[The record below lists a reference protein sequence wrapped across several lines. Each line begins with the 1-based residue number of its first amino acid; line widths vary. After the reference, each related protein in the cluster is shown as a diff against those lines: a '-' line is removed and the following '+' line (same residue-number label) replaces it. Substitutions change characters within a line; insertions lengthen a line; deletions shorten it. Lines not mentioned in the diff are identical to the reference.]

1 MIFSFEH
8 IKNFFGR
15 KKILITGGAGS
26 VGKEIVRE
34 LLKYEPDV
42 IRVLDVNENGLFE
55 LDKECGADD
64 RLRFLLGDVRD
75 KSRLIRAMQDIDFVF
90 HTAALKHV
98 LICEYNPFE
107 AVQTNVQG
115 TQNVIDAALECN
127 VEKVLFTSSDKA
139 VNPSNTMGAS
149 KLLAEKL
156 IIAANFYR
164 GPRVRTIFSCVRFG
178 NILGSSGS
186 VLPLFKEQIKKGG
199 PVTITHKEM
208 NRFVLTQK
216 DAMDFLI
223 DSMILSRGGEIFV
236 PKMPVVRVLDL
247 VDVLLSEYAPKIG
260 QNPFD
265 IEVKYIGIKSGEKLY
280 EELMTD
286 DESLRCILINGIYAI
301 LPQFRELSKLNPSIY
316 PNAKPF
322 DGIKLKSKDHKP
334 IGKEEIKKIL
344 VENNLI

>member
-1 MIFSFEH
+1 MIFSTEH
-8 IKNFFGR
+8 IKNFFDG

-26 VGKEIVRE
+26 IGKEIVKE

-42 IRVLDVNENGLFE
+42 IRVLDVSENGLFMLE
-55 LDKECGADD
+55 KDIGVNS

-75 KSRLIRAMQDIDFVF
+75 KNRLIRAMQDIDYVF

-107 AVQTNVQG
+107 AVQTNVHG
-115 TQNVIDAALECN
+115 TQNVIDAAIECN
-127 VEKVLFTSSDKA
+127 VDKVIFTSSDKA
-139 VNPSNTMGAS
+139 VNPNNTMGAS

-164 GPRVRTIFSCVRFG
+164 GPKVRTKFSCVRFG

-186 VLPLFKEQIKKGG
+186 VLPLFKEQIKNGG
-199 PVTITHKEM
+199 PITVTHKEM

-223 DSMILSRGGEIFV
+223 ESMILSRGGEIFV
-236 PKMPVVRVLDL
+236 PKMPVVSILDL
-247 VDVLLSEYAPKIG
+247 VDVLLSEYAPQVG
-260 QNPFD
+260 QKATN
-265 IEVKYIGIKSGEKLY
+265 IEIKYIGIKSGEKLY
-280 EELMTD
+280 EEMMTE
-286 DESLRCILINGIYAI
+286 DEASRCVLVDWIYVI
-301 LPQFRELSKLNPSIY
+301 LPQFDEFFELEPSIY
-316 PNAKPF
+316 PRAKPF
-322 DGIKLKSKDHKP
+322 DGIKLKSRDHKP
-334 IGKEEIKKIL
+334 VKKEEIKKIL